1 MLDINQHAF
10 ACFVVCSY
18 MGEEKLDLSNSLL
31 AVEVAEPDAAEMSRG
46 VDNLPGEATVE
57 AHFGKSGV
65 DNWAVDV

>member
-1 MLDINQHAF
+1 MFDIDHHALV
-10 ACFVVCSY
+10 CFIVGSY
-18 MGEEKLDLSNSLL
+18 MGKEKLNLTNSLL
-31 AVEVAEPDAAEMSRG
+31 AVEVAEADAAEMSRG

>member
-1 MLDINQHAF
+1 MVDINQHAL
-10 ACFVVCSY
+10 ACFVVGSY
-18 MGEEKLDLSNSLL
+18 MGKEKLDLSNSLL